1 MEEFPTEAESEPQP
15 VAAER
20 PVRRSILSA
29 LKRKSK
35 PAPALEPQLVEF
47 EIEDA
52 PVDEP
57 QPAAAP
63 VEARPAPMP
72 APKAT
77 PIGDI
82 AMALQHLGQAGRR
95 VTLVG
100 AARNAGTTHSALTL
114 ARALAAKGNRVVLC
128 DLALNAPNI
137 SVLST
142 DPQAPG
148 FAELTRGTA
157 SFADIVTRDKYSSVH
172 LIATGKATGDAPTIM
187 SSPRLVI
194 TLEAL
199 ARTYDNVVIDAG
211 AIGDAALHP
220 LARMAP
226 RAILVAV
233 DLADPAT
240 AAARQQLIV
249 AGFADVTL
257 IQGAPATGEAA
268 YAAA

>member
-1 MEEFPTEAESEPQP
+1 
-15 VAAER
+15 V
-20 PVRRSILSA
+20 
-29 LKRKSK
+29 
-35 PAPALEPQLVEF
+35 
-47 EIEDA
+47 
-52 PVDEP
+52 
-57 QPAAAP
+57 
-63 VEARPAPMP
+63 
-72 APKAT
+72 
-77 PIGDI
+77 
-82 AMALQHLGQAGRR
+82 
-95 VTLVG
+95 VG

-114 ARALAAKGNRVVLC
+114 ARAFAAQGSRVVLC
-128 DLALNAPNI
+128 DLALQAPNI

-148 FAELTRGTA
+148 FAELARGAA

-172 LIATGKATGDAPTIM
+172 LIATGRVAGDAQSIL

-226 RAILVAV
+226 RAILVAI

-240 AAARQQLIV
+240 LSARQQLMV

-257 IQGAPATGEAA
+257 IQGAPVSGEAA

>member
-1 MEEFPTEAESEPQP
+1 MRVEPQRVEP
-15 VAAER
+15 EIADDAGRAAQQR
-20 PVRRSILSA
+20 WH
-29 LKRKSK
+29 
-35 PAPALEPQLVEF
+35 
-47 EIEDA
+47 
-52 PVDEP
+52 
-57 QPAAAP
+57 AAAR
-63 VEARPAPMP
+63 EAVCQP
-72 APKAT
+72 APKPT

-82 AMALQHLGQAGRR
+82 AMALQHLGRSRAQGHGGRR
-95 VTLVG
+95 G
-100 AARNAGTTHSALTL
+100 AKCRHDAFRADAG
-114 ARALAAKGNRVVLC
+114 ARACRRRAAGWCCAIWRC
-128 DLALNAPNI
+128 NAPNI

-148 FAELTRGTA
+148 FAELVRGTA
-157 SFADIVTRDKYSSVH
+157 SFGDIVTRDKFSRVH
-172 LIATGKATGDAPTIM
+172 LIATGRVAGDAQAIL

-226 RAILVAV
+226 RAILVAI

-240 AAARQQLIV
+240 QSARQQLMV

-257 IQGAPATGEAA
+257 IQGTPVSRRGSH
-268 YAAA
+268 AAA